1 MRINKNSIEQ
11 SQSIHIKN
19 ENRILKLFQEDYNN
33 AKAYTNQWISKLDT
47 WKKEYF
53 GMPYGNEVEG
63 KSKIISKDIK
73 KYSEW
78 LQASI
83 LDPFISTPDII
94 RCSPTNPNSIECA
107 KQAELILNTQFCRQF
122 DRFNFLSR
130 ALKVLDIEGTCI
142 LKTGWE
148 ICEDERN
155 IEYIT
160 SHLVPNPQN
169 PNEPLIDEQ
178 TGQPVIIEEKEIKKE
193 KVLLVN
199 RPNVMICR
207 NRDIFIDPTCFG
219 DMNNAQFIIHRWE
232 TDLSTLKVDGRY
244 KNLDKIEFT
253 SDSEFIHN
261 HKAFEFTDKARKK
274 IVVYE
279 YWGNYD
285 LDEDGI
291 VEPIVCAWVNNI
303 IIRFDKNP
311 YPDRK
316 PPFIIAPL
324 LPMPFQVYGESNA
337 EVLGDIQ
344 KIKTA
349 TLRGIIDNMA
359 NSNNAQIGIKNG
371 SLDPINRDRMLRGEN
386 FVYNGASTDFFVGN
400 YNQLPSSIF
409 NLLQL
414 LDSEAQSL
422 TGINVFGTNQ
432 TTNLIG
438 ESNASSRGVLDGG
451 NLRKLMI
458 VKSISENLIKPLLRK
473 WLEYDAEFLEEE
485 TLIRI
490 TGSDFHIVRRDDLE
504 GKIDLDLAISTN
516 EDNAVKARELAFL
529 LQTIGPGE
537 DPEIRKMLMIEIA
550 NLHKMHELAFKL
562 ANYRPQPDPMQLEM
576 LQAQI
581 ENLKAQTQELQA
593 SAERQIADT
602 AYKEAKIP
610 TEQAKAKQL
619 EGKVDLDSLD
629 YYQKQNRLD
638 AIERQEKADKD
649 RESKEKIERA
659 KQQAKMFSELIRN
672 QNKDN
677 NNRNKKN
684 PAKTDYSPST
694 AAPSNR
700 NPYDTD
706 NINI

>member
-1 MRINKNSIEQ
+1 MDTNIKDIEQ
-11 SQSIHIKN
+11 ATKVAPRD
-19 ENRILKLFQEDYNN
+19 ETKILQLFQEDYNN
-33 AKAYTNQWISKLDT
+33 AKHYTNTWIKRVET

-53 GMPYGNEVEG
+53 GLPYGNEVEG
-63 KSKIISKDIK
+63 KSSIISKEIK

-94 RCSPTNPNSIECA
+94 RCSPTNPESIECA

-148 ICEDERN
+148 VCEEERDMLYVTPQ
-155 IEYIT
+155 I
-160 SHLVPNPQN
+160 VMNPQTQQ
-169 PNEPLIDEQ
+169 PMLDAQ
-178 TGQPVIIEEKEIKKE
+178 GQPVIEEKKEIKKE
-193 KVLLVN
+193 KVYLVN
-199 RPNVMICR
+199 RPSVMICR
-207 NRDIFIDPTCFG
+207 NQDIFIDPTCFG
-219 DMNNAQFIIHRWE
+219 DFNKAQFIIHRWE

-244 KNLDKIEFT
+244 KNLDKIQFS
-253 SDSEFIHN
+253 SDPEYLN
-261 HKAFEFTDKARKK
+261 RHKAFEFSDEARKK
-274 IVVYE
+274 FVVYE

-285 LDEDGI
+285 LDGDGI
-291 VEPIVCAWVNNI
+291 VEPIVCAWVGNV

-311 YPDRK
+311 YPDKK
-316 PPFIIAPL
+316 PPFIITPL
-324 LPMPFQVYGESNA
+324 LPIPFAMYGESNA
-337 EVLGDIQ
+337 GVLGDIQ

-349 TLRGIIDNMA
+349 TIRGIIDNMA

-371 SLDPINRDRMLRGEN
+371 ALDPINRDRMLRGEN
-386 FVYNGASTDFFVGN
+386 FVYNGSANDFFVGN
-400 YNQLPSSIF
+400 YNQLPSSVF

-473 WLEYDAEFLEEE
+473 WLEYDAEFLEDE

-490 TGSDFHIVRRDDLE
+490 TGSDFQVVRRDDLY
-504 GKIDLDLAISTN
+504 GKIDLDLSISTN

-529 LQTIGPGE
+529 LQTIGPSE
-537 DPEIRKMLMIEIA
+537 DPEIRKMLMVEIA
-550 NLHKMHELAFKL
+550 NLHKMPELAFKL
-562 ANYRPQPDPMQLEM
+562 ANYQPQPDPMQMEM

-593 SAERQIADT
+593 SAGRQVADT
-602 AYKEAKIP
+602 AYKESKIP
-610 TEQAKAKQL
+610 TEQAKAQQL
-619 EGKVDLDSLD
+619 KGKVDLDNLEF
-629 YYQKQNRLD
+629 YQKQNRLD
-638 AIERQEKADKD
+638 AIERQEQADKE
-649 RESKEKIERA
+649 RESREKMERA
-659 KQQAKMFSELIRN
+659 KQQGKMFMEMLKA
-672 QNKDN
+672 QNKDDT
-677 NNRNKKN
+677 NRNRKH
-684 PAKTDYSPST
+684 PAKTDYSPSV

-706 NINI
+706 DINI